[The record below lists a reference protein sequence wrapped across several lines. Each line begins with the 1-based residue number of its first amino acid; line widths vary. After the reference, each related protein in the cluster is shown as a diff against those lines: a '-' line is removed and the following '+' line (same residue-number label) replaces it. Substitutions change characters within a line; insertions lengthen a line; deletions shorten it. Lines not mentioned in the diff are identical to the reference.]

1 MQEPVRLA
9 LEAAEITR
17 LQAEAEQGSEQAQ
30 READE
35 RRADLNESALDA
47 IHATLDGQPYTPETP
62 ETVASILR
70 AIGMPV
76 RATEESSRQHFAVV
90 IVMACEDG
98 EDAESVEDSVCNLV
112 GTDESVLYVG
122 PACPLG
128 VGFRDHYSTVHV
140 CIGTADRRGV
150 VIATPGAEP
159 TGLPGQPVWQ
169 D

>member
-47 IHATLDGQPYTPETP
+47 IHAALDGQPYTPES
-62 ETVASILR
+62 VASILR
-70 AIGMPV
+70 AIGLPV
-76 RATEESSRQHFAVV
+76 RAAEDAGGQHFAVV
-90 IVMACEDG
+90 IVMERDDAQ
-98 EDAESVEDSVCNLV
+98 DAESVEDAVATLV

-128 VGFRDHYSTVHV
+128 VGLRDHYSTVQV
-140 CIGTADRRGV
+140 CLATADRRKTV
-150 VIATPGAEP
+150 VATPGAAPAALSEHLGMA
-159 TGLPGQPVWQ
+159 GLS
-169 D
+169 